1 MYVNYWKDHIQ
12 QGGNQGNLRTFKKFK
27 INFEKYTS
35 EISNVI

>member
-12 QGGNQGNLRTFKKFK
+12 QGGNQGNLRTFK